1 MTVFLWILAA
11 LLVVFLLYLKA
22 LRGTN
27 GRMTDSMLSTR
38 YAHRGL
44 HNAKKCV
51 PENSMSAFKLAL
63 EKGYGIELDLHLT
76 ADKQLAVIHDASLK
90 RTAGED
96 VNVYDLTADELKNY
110 GLEGTNQKIP
120 MFSEVLELFDG
131 KAPIIVELKS
141 DNGNCAELCERTIEA
156 LKDYKGEYMIES
168 FDPRCILWLK
178 KNKPEIIR
186 GQLSQN
192 FLKEKYKGFLFNLF
206 LTSLLTNA
214 FTRPDFVAYNYKHKK
229 SFPFLLFTKVW
240 QGQGI
245 TWTITSADDLT
256 NAEDDGYPVIF
267 ESFEP

>member
-1 MTVFLWILAA
+1 MTVFLWILAV
-11 LLVVFLLYLKA
+11 LLVLFLLYLKA

-27 GRMTDSMLSTR
+27 GRMTDSMLNTH

-44 HNAKKCV
+44 HNSKAGV
-51 PENSMSAFKLAL
+51 PENSMVAFKAAL
-63 EKGYGIELDLHLT
+63 SKGYGAEFDLHLT

-96 VNVYDLTADELKNY
+96 VNVFDLTADELQNY
-110 GLEGTNQKIP
+110 RLEGTDEKIP

-131 KAPIIVELKS
+131 KVPLIIELKT
-141 DNGNCAELCERTIEA
+141 DKGNAAELCEYTLEA
-156 LKDYKGEYMIES
+156 LKDYKGEYCIES

-192 FLKEKYKGFLFNLF
+192 FLKDKYKGFFFNLF
-206 LTSLLTNA
+206 LTSLVTNA
-214 FTRPDFVAYNYKHKK
+214 ATRPDFVAFNHKHKK
-229 SFPFLLFTKVW
+229 ALPFLLFTKVW

-245 TWTITSADDLT
+245 AWTIRSSEELQ
-256 NAEDDGYPVIF
+256 NAADDGYPVIF
-267 ESFEP
+267 ENLEP